1 MEFKFSYAKQKRNR
15 EQFQQMA
22 RIIEQYRAGYGE
34 DGTLL
39 NGDYQWTEADRN
51 DPRQA
56 EDLPLAARL
65 QVDRNT
71 DATYESSWAE
81 RKAAME
87 PPAPPAEEPEED
99 QWTGPPAY
107 AEEDPALPEDP
118 EYTPVEYMLEELIF
132 LQHAGESVEPV
143 TYYKG
148 TTAIY
153 YKN

>member
-22 RIIEQYRAGYGE
+22 AIIEQYRAGYGE
-34 DGTLL
+34 HGDPLT
-39 NGDYQWTEADRN
+39 GDYTWTEADRN
-51 DPRQA
+51 DTRPQA
-56 EDLPLAARL
+56 ELPLAARL
-65 QVDRNT
+65 QVQRNT
-71 DATYESSWAE
+71 DETYESSWAE

-87 PPAPPAEEPEED
+87 PPAPEPE
-99 QWTGPPAY
+99 
-107 AEEDPALPEDP
+107 AEP
-118 EYTPVEYMLEELIF
+118 EYTPVEYLLEELIF
-132 LQHAGESVEPV
+132 LQHAGECVEPV

>member
-15 EQFQQMA
+15 DQFQEMA

-34 DGTLL
+34 HGDPLT
-39 NGDYQWTEADRN
+39 GDYTWTEADRN
-51 DPRQA
+51 DTRPQA
-56 EDLPLAARL
+56 ELPLAARL
-65 QVDRNT
+65 QVVRNSG
-71 DATYESSWAE
+71 ATYESSWEE

-87 PPAPPAEEPEED
+87 PPPPPAPEPE
-99 QWTGPPAY
+99 
-107 AEEDPALPEDP
+107 AEP
-118 EYTPVEYMLEELIF
+118 EYTPVEYLLEELIF